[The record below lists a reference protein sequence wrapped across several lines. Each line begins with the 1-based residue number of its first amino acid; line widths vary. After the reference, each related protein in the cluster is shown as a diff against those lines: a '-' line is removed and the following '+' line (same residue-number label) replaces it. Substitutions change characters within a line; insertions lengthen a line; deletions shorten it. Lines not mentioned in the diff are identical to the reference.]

1 MSKKVLVSVFDKV
14 SGLYSPVMTEINP
27 DSAVRNFK
35 IGAKQN
41 QQINACPEDYCLV
54 LLGTVDDETGAI
66 ASVKTDDGSPAILF
80 QAKDLFPAE

>member
-14 SGLYSPVMTEINP
+14 AALYSPAMTEVNT
-27 DSAVRNFK
+27 DSAIRNFK

-54 LLGTVDDETGAI
+54 LLGTVDDETGEI
-66 ASVKTDDGSPAILF
+66 EPVDKIEGRPVELF
-80 QAKDLFPAE
+80 QAKDLFSAE

>member
-14 SGLYSPVMTEINP
+14 AGLYSPVMTEVNP
-27 DSAVRNFK
+27 DSAIRNFQ

-41 QQINACPEDYCLV
+41 QQITACPEDYCLV

-66 ASVKTDDGSPAILF
+66 APVDTADGSPAILF
-80 QAKDLFPAE
+80 KAKDLFPAE

>member
-14 SGLYSPVMTEINP
+14 AGLYSPVMTEINP
-27 DSAVRNFK
+27 DSAIRNFK

-41 QQINACPEDYCLV
+41 AQISASPDDYCLV
-54 LLGTVDDETGAI
+54 LLGTVDDETGAV
-66 ASVKTDDGSPAILF
+66 APVHTEDGSPAILL

>member
-1 MSKKVLVSVFDKV
+1 MSRKVLVSVFDKV
-14 SGLYSPVMTEINP
+14 AGLYSPVMTEINP
-27 DSAVRNFK
+27 DSAIRNFK

-66 ASVKTDDGSPAILF
+66 APVKTDDGSPAILL

>member
-1 MSKKVLVSVFDKV
+1 MSKKVLVSVFDKI

-41 QQINACPEDYCLV
+41 QQIIACPEDYCLI
-54 LLGTVDDETGAI
+54 LLGTVDDETGSI
-66 ASVKTDDGSPAILF
+66 IPVKTDDGCPAILF

>member
-14 SGLYSPVMTEINP
+14 AGLYSPVMTEINP

-41 QQINACPEDYCLV
+41 AQISASSDDYSLV
-54 LLGTVDDETGAI
+54 LLGTFDDESGEI
-66 ASVKTDDGSPAILF
+66 GPVGLVDGHLPVLIQAQDLF
-80 QAKDLFPAE
+80 QSE

>member
-14 SGLYSPVMTEINP
+14 AGLYSPAMTEINP
-27 DSAVRNFK
+27 DSAIRNFK

-41 QQINACPEDYCLV
+41 QQINVCPEDYCLV
-54 LLGTVDDETGAI
+54 FLGTVDDETGSI
-66 ASVKTDDGSPAILF
+66 APVESADGSPVILF

>member
-1 MSKKVLVSVFDKV
+1 MSEKVLVSVFDKV
-14 SGLYSPVMTEINP
+14 AGLYSPAMTEINS
-27 DSAVRNFK
+27 DSAIRNFK

-54 LLGTVDDETGAI
+54 LLGTMDDETGAI
-66 ASVKTDDGSPAILF
+66 APVGSADGSPAILF

>member
-1 MSKKVLVSVFDKV
+1 MSKKVLVSVFFFF
-14 SGLYSPVMTEINP
+14 SGLYSPAMTEINP
-27 DSAVRNFK
+27 DSAIRNFK

-54 LLGTVDDETGAI
+54 LLGTVDDETGLI
-66 ASVKTDDGSPAILF
+66 APVETSDGSPAILF

>member
-14 SGLYSPVMTEINP
+14 AGLYSPVMTEINQE
-27 DSAVRNFK
+27 SAIRNFK

-41 QQINACPEDYCLV
+41 QQINTCPEDYCLV
-54 LLGTVDDETGAI
+54 LLGMVDDETGFI
-66 ASVKTDDGSPAILF
+66 TPVDTTDGRPVLLF

>member
-14 SGLYSPVMTEINP
+14 AGLYSPVMTEINP
-27 DSAVRNFK
+27 DSAIRNFK

-41 QQINACPEDYCLV
+41 QQINSCPEDYCLV
-54 LLGTVDDETGAI
+54 LLATVDDETGAV
-66 ASVKTDDGSPAILF
+66 APVDSADGSPAILF

>member
-14 SGLYSPVMTEINP
+14 AGLYSPAMTEINP
-27 DSAVRNFK
+27 DSAIRNFK

-41 QQINACPEDYCLV
+41 QQISACPEDYCLV

-66 ASVKTDDGSPAILF
+66 APVETEDGSPAILF
-80 QAKDLFPAE
+80 QANELFPAD